1 MIRAITS
8 ILVCILLLSANAF
21 GQRKHSEAFEKGIIL
36 ADFHSSIGLYKNRNF
51 VTQRMPI
58 FIGVDYGVD
67 RSFSAGAFAG
77 WNQRTFKDAKYPSY
91 DVNYYYYGGRF
102 SAHLTEFLAERT
114 MLKFNPRTVDIYTTL
129 WAGRQIAKQVTFSG
143 SGFLDSG
150 AVTIYGFYAGVKM
163 YSMYRIGVLVE
174 FGLGP
179 YGLFNVG
186 ICTKI

>member
-1 MIRAITS
+1 MMRVFTF
-8 ILVCILLLSANAF
+8 LLLGLLFLSGNATA
-21 GQRKHSEAFEKGIIL
+21 QRKHTEAFEKGIVLID
-36 ADFHSSIGLYKNRNF
+36 AHSSIGLYKNRNF
-51 VTQRMPI
+51 VTQRMPL
-58 FIGVDYGVD
+58 FAGVDYGVD
-67 RSFSAGAFAG
+67 GSFSAGAFAG
-77 WNQRTFKDAKYPSY
+77 WNQRTFKDAKYPAY

-102 SAHLTEFLAERT
+102 TAHLTEFLAKKT
-114 MLKFNPRTVDIYTTL
+114 ILKFNPRTVDIYTTL
-129 WAGRQIAKQVTFSG
+129 WAGRQVAKQVTFSG

-150 AVTIYGFYAGVKM
+150 AVTIYGFYAGARM